1 MNEIE
6 AAEAVTYANQIDP
19 FVQSNDATVEVWA
32 SALVSEPAQRVRWAI
47 KTYYGKHQANGEQRQ
62 PITPATIRRMI
73 TSEIQRMESK
83 GRALEPP
90 RNRVR
95 HPQTFRQRNPDLW
108 DKHFAAGRAAYQAE
122 NEKDK
127 D

>member
-32 SALVSEPAQRVRWAI
+32 SALVNEPSQRVRWAI
-47 KTYYGKHQANGEQRQ
+47 KTYYGKHQGNGEQRQ
-62 PITPATIRRMI
+62 PITPAAIRRMI
-73 TSEIQRMESK
+73 NSEIQRMESK

-90 RNRVR
+90 RNKVQS
-95 HPQTFRQRNPDLW
+95 PMSFRRRNPQEW
-108 DKHFAAGRAAYQAE
+108 DRLMELGRQDFINQARE
-122 NEKDK
+122 S
-127 D
+127 